1 MGSICV
7 LNMMEDIVL
16 GSNLISNHNIPGMI
30 TRGQESPDLSS
41 CWYTSWLKN
50 KWRDDSS
57 VSGGG
62 GVVGDG
68 ETASCYGHLFDFS
81 DHVVLF
87 FSHSFP
93 SMVFEASFCFL
104 FPFLPQRCPSF
115 SSAGGLVDGSTGQVD
130 RNRSMSSSRNKPSAC
145 VFVWN
150 TLLPILL
157 LVLFFYLNVVTLLAV
172 HSTAAYFHS
181 VGEVIVGYL
190 ISLMVQIP
198 MGWIIWADEWKHVR
212 QLVGFPME
220 RQHMD

>member
-1 MGSICV
+1 MF
-7 LNMMEDIVL
+7 LNMIEDIVL
-16 GSNLISNHNIPGMI
+16 SSNLVANHIPGII
-30 TRGQESPDLSS
+30 TTRQVPDLGS

-50 KWRDDSS
+50 NWHNDNTVDATS
-57 VSGGG
+57 
-62 GVVGDG
+62 
-68 ETASCYGHLFDFS
+68 SCYGLSFDFS

-104 FPFLPQRCPSF
+104 FPFLPVRCSSF
-115 SSAGGLVDGSTGQVD
+115 TQNVDGSSTSRQGD
-130 RNRSMSSSRNKPSAC
+130 STMSKSSRGENSFG

-150 TLLPILL
+150 TLLPIILL
-157 LVLFFYLNVVTLLAV
+157 ILFVYLNVVTLLAV

-190 ISLMVQIP
+190 ISLLVQLP
-198 MGWIIWADEWKHVR
+198 VGWIIWANEWKHIR
-212 QLVGFPME
+212 QLVGFPMD